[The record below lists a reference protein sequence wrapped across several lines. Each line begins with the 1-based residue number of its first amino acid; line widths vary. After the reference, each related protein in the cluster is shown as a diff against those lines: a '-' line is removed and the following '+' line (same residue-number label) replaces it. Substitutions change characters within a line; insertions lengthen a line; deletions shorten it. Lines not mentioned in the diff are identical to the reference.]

1 MAEFLTMDEAKSK
14 FGTKGRTN
22 AGLTLGIIGT
32 ALAAFAGNN
41 GGCGCGNGGGILG
54 NLFGGNNNCCAMQA
68 AENAKTLAMA
78 QGQQADNLSWANRVQ
93 SMQDDIDLYTYVN
106 SRALATNERIGN
118 ESQVLTNQIWKGR
131 VEDLQE
137 KSAMYVDIVSRDNAQ
152 NLRLCDELYKRREQD
167 VQEKADLFARL
178 STRISDLEKK
188 EAATAAALPLMFE
201 LNKVNAERYTD
212 ACCCKSE
219 TNLLMTANGLQ
230 RQLDHKN
237 LDIFTDVHGNI
248 NLELLANAVKAE
260 MKEKSADGF
269 VVNILNK
276 PVRFGEDDVNQLVE
290 IFKTFKQ
297 NN

>member
-93 SMQDDIDLYTYVN
+93 SMQDDIDLYTYV
-106 SRALATNERIGN
+106 
-118 ESQVLTNQIWKGR
+118 K
-131 VEDLQE
+131 EDLQE

-230 RQLDHKN
+230 RQLDHK
-237 LDIFTDVHGNI
+237 I
-248 NLELLANAVKAE
+248 
-260 MKEKSADGF
+260 DGQ
-269 VVNILNK
+269 LK
-276 PVRFGEDDVNQLVE
+276 YAYSDLCAPVPSIAPLYCKRGWVSVFR
-290 IFKTFKQ
+290 
-297 NN
+297 

>member
-212 ACCCKSE
+212 
-219 TNLLMTANGLQ
+219 
-230 RQLDHKN
+230 
-237 LDIFTDVHGNI
+237 VHGNI

>member
-1 MAEFLTMDEAKSK
+1 
-14 FGTKGRTN
+14 
-22 AGLTLGIIGT
+22 
-32 ALAAFAGNN
+32 
-41 GGCGCGNGGGILG
+41 
-54 NLFGGNNNCCAMQA
+54 
-68 AENAKTLAMA
+68 
-78 QGQQADNLSWANRVQ
+78 
-93 SMQDDIDLYTYVN
+93 MQDDIDLYTYVN

-219 TNLLMTANGLQ
+219 TNLLMTAN
-230 RQLDHKN
+230 
-237 LDIFTDVHGNI
+237 
-248 NLELLANAVKAE
+248 AVKAE